1 MKKLALICIFLPLAQ
16 LLQAQFYY
24 NDLIQQQQH
33 LSRHQQY
40 REQKVLRIVAT
51 SKASDDM
58 QDVTPLTV
66 EQQYNNSYSQLKTQ
80 TSAVSGRSSIANYYN
95 GQGQLY
101 KTVDSSDNAV
111 TTYEYQYQGNNLA
124 NITSSSVPLGEK
136 TKTVEVHQWSY
147 DSLGKPMQMLR
158 IRNGSDSSLIR
169 LSYDNS
175 GNVSEEQVFK
185 NGVAGE
191 KVFYYYDEQHRITDI
206 VRYQDKLGKLMPD
219 FTFDFNP
226 QGQLSQMMVVQNGGT
241 NYQTWRYSYNNRG
254 LLTAEACYDRQKKL
268 VGKVEY
274 TYEFKR

>member
-33 LSRHQQY
+33 LNRHQQY
-40 REQKVLRIVAT
+40 REQKVLRIIAT

-80 TSAVSGRSSIANYYN
+80 TSAISGRSSIANYYN

-136 TKTVEVHQWSY
+136 TRTVEVHHWSY

-158 IRNGSDSSLIR
+158 IRNGSDSSFIR

>member
-33 LSRHQQY
+33 LNRHQQY

-51 SKASDDM
+51 SRASDDM

-136 TKTVEVHQWSY
+136 TRTVEVHHWSY

-158 IRNGSDSSLIR
+158 IRNGSDSSFIR

>member
-1 MKKLALICIFLPLAQ
+1 MKKLALICIVLPLAQ

-33 LSRHQQY
+33 LNRHQQY

-51 SKASDDM
+51 SRASDDM

-136 TKTVEVHQWSY
+136 TRTVEVHHWSY

-158 IRNGSDSSLIR
+158 IRNGSDSSFIR
-169 LSYDNS
+169 LIYDNS

-185 NGVAGE
+185 NGVGGE

>member
-1 MKKLALICIFLPLAQ
+1 MKKLALICIVLPLAQ

-33 LSRHQQY
+33 LNRHQQY

-51 SKASDDM
+51 SRASDDM

-136 TKTVEVHQWSY
+136 TRTVEVHQWSY